1 MIADA
6 RIAITGMGV
15 MSPLGT
21 DLETFHLRLRDGT
34 DGISTIEPRYG
45 TGYRVNHAG
54 LVDLGTT
61 PSSVEKPGRGRA
73 TTLALAAARS
83 ALQHAELDHP
93 RCGVIV
99 GTAMGDALELE
110 ATLELEASSETVASR
125 RDLCGQYRVHTKIS
139 ASLGLDGLSH
149 LIATTC
155 AAGNHAIDWACE
167 ILRAG
172 NADAMLA
179 VGADTIGHVDLLG
192 FSRLLLQAPD
202 AIRPFDLHR
211 KGTILSEG
219 AGALLL
225 EPIELA
231 QKRGA
236 PILAEVAGCGQSCD
250 ASGAFQS
257 KATDVRAL
265 LIAGEAALHQAEL
278 PADEID
284 YISAHG
290 SGTRLNDSRETN
302 FAKALLGDRAHQV
315 PMSSIKSMLGHAQGA
330 AASLEAIA
338 CVLSFEHDTLYPT
351 INFETAD
358 PQCDM
363 DCIPNRAREARVDV
377 IMSNA
382 FGIGGNNCVVL
393 LKRWK
398 GS

>member
-1 MIADA
+1 
-6 RIAITGMGV
+6 MGV
-15 MSPLGT
+15 VSPLGT
-21 DLETFHLRLRDGT
+21 DLDTYHRSLRDGA
-34 DGISTIEPRYG
+34 DGISTIEPRYE
-45 TGYRVNHAG
+45 TGYKVNRAG
-54 LVDLGTT
+54 LVKDFGALGAESMASSQRHGRTT
-61 PSSVEKPGRGRA
+61 ALG
-73 TTLALAAARS
+73 LAAARM
-83 ALQHAELDHP
+83 AIQNAGFDHP

-110 ATLELEASSETVASR
+110 ASWERRSACEATDAR
-125 RDLCGQYRVHTKIS
+125 PALYGQHGIHTAI
-139 ASLGLDGLSH
+139 ATTLGLDGPSH

-155 AAGNHAIDWACE
+155 AAGNHAIDWACD
-167 ILRAG
+167 ILQVDG
-172 NADAMLA
+172 VGGVLA

-202 AIRPFDLHR
+202 AIRPFDRHR

-225 EPIELA
+225 EPLA
-231 QKRGA
+231 LAKKRGA
-236 PILAEVAGCGQSCD
+236 PILAEVAGCGLSSD

-257 KATDVRAL
+257 KAADVRTL
-265 LIAGEAALHQAEL
+265 QIAAEGAFRQARVS
-278 PADEID
+278 PDAID
-284 YISAHG
+284 YVSAHG
-290 SGTRLNDSRETN
+290 SATRLNDARETN
-302 FAKALLGDRAHQV
+302 FAKSLFGSRAYQV

-382 FGIGGNNCVVL
+382 FGVGGNNSIVI
-393 LKRWK
+393 LKRWQ
-398 GS
+398 GN